1 LLRRGAGGIA
11 MMNERIKEIID
22 YIMDLDPGEL
32 RESAIVQE
40 ELEGLGY
47 NRFEIR
53 QAFRMLDV
61 GAAASDQFPDPAARS
76 ASRVLGEFE
85 KHGLSVAAQGYLINL
100 RRLGVVSEMQLSMMI
115 DYAAFEF
122 APPVSLDEVKELA
135 GRYIADLPDDVTPD
149 TARRDEPL
157 H

>member
-1 LLRRGAGGIA
+1 MI
-11 MMNERIKEIID
+11 NERIKEIID
-22 YIMDLDPGEL
+22 YLMDLDPGDL
-32 RESAIVQE
+32 RELALVQE

-61 GAAASDQFPDPAARS
+61 GAVSSDRFPDAGGRG

-85 KHGLSVAAQGYLINL
+85 KHLLSVEAQGYLINL
-100 RRLGVVSEMQLSMMI
+100 RRLGIASEMQLCTII
-115 DYAAFEF
+115 DNAAFEF

-149 TARRDEPL
+149 TARRDGPP